1 MKKFQLC
8 FLLLLASCFT
18 LTAQSLNV
26 NGKVTYA
33 DDGEPVIG
41 ATIFIKGTSI
51 SVPTDI
57 DGNYKISVPSNS
69 SKILVF
75 SATGLKE
82 VELPVAQTG
91 TYNVAMQQDA
101 VALEE
106 VVITGYGNYTKKE
119 YTGSASTVSA
129 SRTKDVPSVSVQSR
143 LEGAV
148 PGLTITSSSGQ
159 PGAVESV
166 RIRGM
171 GSINAGNDP
180 LYVIDGV
187 PVFTGNASST
197 SYASSGNSVLASI
210 NPNDIENITV
220 IKDAAAASLYG
231 SRAANGVIIITTK
244 RGKVGKTQFNAKASW
259 GFSNMAIDWRPVVGG
274 DETKDV
280 WALGLRPP
288 TN

>member
-259 GFSNMAIDWRPVVGG
+259 GFSNMAIDWRQIGRAHV
-274 DETKDV
+274 
-280 WALGLRPP
+280 
-288 TN
+288 